1 MREAGFAWRFLQRPK
16 AVPDRSLHDWC
27 RAILDDDDL
36 QPVVQRGGK
45 DRAVTGAA
53 LRSNGLW
60 DEKHERQRQY

>member
-1 MREAGFAWRFLQRPK
+1 
-16 AVPDRSLHDWC
+16 LHDWC

-45 DRAVTGAA
+45 DRAVTGSA